1 MFKTPILFLF
11 LLFSTPLLWAQAA
24 SNFDGVDDKATVYH
38 HTDFNLSTK
47 DFTIEA
53 IVRDVALDKA
63 MLTVISKRDVFDN
76 GFALMINT
84 SDGMKVIAEVGKDKY
99 EVNTSVFEDR
109 GCHSIGLRRS
119 RDEITL
125 FIDDKAYSL
134 GSNNRNINTTE
145 NLIIGDDG
153 SNTHNPFDG
162 YIEELRFWDVARSN
176 NQIFDWNYK
185 CIAPST
191 SGLLALWN
199 IEENAGQFFHD
210 VASIKHH
217 AYLGSG
223 FSSDNQ
229 DPLWTS
235 NECLETC
242 CNASAGFT
250 VSEPSPKAYQY
261 VNFTNTSTNG
271 ANYQWYVNDV
281 LESTTTD
288 FKFALPIGT
297 HIIRLLAK
305 GEKCT
310 SMKSWV
316 FEVTD
321 FLDNCGEPI
330 NINSCLPDP
339 YEANQSQ
346 MRIMDRFGNCYSP
359 EELALPAP
367 TASRSNVAGYPA
379 GQVCNC
385 GIFTLYFQDVIADTD
400 VGFDNP
406 NAPQGAGFSTLGEER
421 RAVVCR
427 VFEDLSLL
435 IGANPTAS
443 NLGVEDLRIHVGAS
457 DGTGL
462 LDMPSGA
469 VASGSSYF
477 FELTSPTVH
486 KFASGEVART
496 IISGRDS
503 YQDWLLYNPAVTSD
517 PHGIVQFNFANV
529 SFNSDLSSFT
539 GNHIYIVGLHEAIH
553 ALGFASLIGSTTGPS
568 RFASSNAPNIY
579 SYWDQFLESNQL
591 PVIDRTVT
599 ANNLALSFTPNTVNN
614 CGSPSALNGI
624 SFDGIPAASS
634 HPVYYNGSY
643 QLGSTFSHYN
653 CTAGVSGYIM
663 NYSGISSV
671 TPNPLEVETLCR
683 LGYTISGTFGQNLTS
698 VNQSN
703 TLMNYTACTP
713 ATCIPIG
720 FVDVEDPNNLGN
732 PFTVNRTGT
741 NNQVIIDFA
750 DLLLNDAV
758 PVGTSVENLQILRGG
773 GTLSATSSVGNT
785 SFTYSPDLGFSGWA
799 SLSYVPRCPSGELGE
814 VVYVYIWVPAAPYP
828 ACDIPAS
835 ACNLVCNGDFE
846 AFAPSAFQGG
856 FHSQIENYRFTYGNM
871 RSLGTSTDLHG
882 YTINNL
888 PGNHGF
894 LCGAVPLP
902 HDFPQKNNYVG
913 IALNPS
919 VSESFNLRLQPGT
932 TLVPSATDNYRIGFW
947 IWTCQAQDF
956 DVRIAFSPAPPCPST
971 NNQAS
976 DLQDASGYQPSWVT
990 IPSFIPLCPNYGL
1003 AADRFNLQVPISNPN
1018 TIGNG
1023 SWSYVTHD
1031 FHTTVPNLESFIVH
1045 LDQTNI
1051 SNNLYV
1057 LFDDFTIEALNTP
1070 KINISSTII
1079 GSTCPGANPTIR
1091 YTIEGDVS
1099 IPVGSPL
1106 TNVQLDIT
1114 LPTGIPANLSWAT
1127 GGDFTNGQ
1135 HTIPSLAQGDVV
1147 VLDLPLNIAPNALV
1161 GSSNQVLIEPTI
1173 TGGCVSAFSNQST
1186 NVIVTNSASQLA
1198 ISTTVLGST
1207 SSSAQYQIEVTNNGP
1222 DGIFNIDLEI
1232 PPVNGLS
1239 FSFNPALFDLLP
1251 GATQT
1256 FTLNSTFSITSGC
1269 PVLCA
1274 EINSASFACN
1284 LPVSGCAPAVTIGAG
1299 GNAVSFPMQMNAI
1312 PTNMAT
1318 GSDGSI
1324 YATGLFNQ
1332 NLNFVEGTNTS
1343 TLNYTGTGG
1352 FNVFVVKYDNCG
1364 FAWAQEIPI
1373 NTNIISLQA
1382 SPDVEVDGNGNVFTS
1397 FIFDNPFLSYT
1408 SNGAQ
1413 DIAIAKFNDVG
1424 VLQWIKTDG
1433 GLENDLVVDL
1443 ELHEVGGQTHIII
1456 AGYTKGIGAPN
1467 SINPNNAT
1475 IASTTIPYFNEI
1487 NSSHFRYIYGVS
1499 FVASYLDGSNNPT
1512 DQWAEF
1518 IDGPINTSV
1527 PTYASNFVPSI
1538 PSKIAI
1544 DPSGNIYFSGITYE
1558 DFAFP
1563 NKSNNATT
1571 YPNGFYGTTP
1581 SLDLD
1586 IFTTSY
1592 SLSGTENWS
1601 VFYGDDLYGAFGGGE
1616 GSRMGIDLEL
1626 DNNNNLYL
1634 IAPHSYN
1641 ASSIETHLVKINTV
1655 TGLITGFTP
1664 LTNGN
1669 GPIMHSNLAIDNNGN
1684 PIVSS
1689 NFLLS
1694 SPNYQSID
1702 FYSAL
1707 PGGQNVSITSGDMA
1721 GWAVEK
1727 FNPSLGFEWVLANTS
1742 ISPTSPS
1749 DLYLSAPPFDIDIAP
1764 NGDIYNCIFVNGD
1777 ITLNGGTYGPT
1788 LTNSDG
1794 YIIRI
1799 QDQGTSGA
1807 YARQATNNNTAQNQ
1821 NTISTLDN
1829 EIIENTTS
1837 NISTKLYPN
1846 PTTGKVTLEIKSDME
1861 NNEVEQIIIYD
1872 VTGRK
1877 VQEISIEEQQKLFDI
1892 NLDSQQS
1899 GVYFVEMMINKEL
1912 ITKRV
1917 VLMK

>member
-1 MFKTPILFLF
+1 MFKIQILFLF
-11 LLFSTPLLWAQAA
+11 LLFFTPLIWAQSA

-38 HTDFNLSTK
+38 HSDFNLSTN

-53 IVRDVALDKA
+53 IVRDVALDQA
-63 MLTVISKRDVFDN
+63 MLTIISKRDLSTN
-76 GFALMINT
+76 GFALMLNT
-84 SDGMKVIAEVGKDKY
+84 HDGIKLIAEIGKDKY
-99 EVNTSVFEDR
+99 EIKTSAFEDK
-109 GCHSIGLRRS
+109 GCHSIGVRRLKG
-119 RDEITL
+119 DITL
-125 FIDDKAYSL
+125 FIDDKAYSF
-134 GSNNRNINTTE
+134 GKNTRDVNTTE

-162 YIEELRFWDVARSN
+162 YIEEVRFWNVARSD
-176 NQIFDWNYK
+176 NQVFDWNDK
-185 CIAPST
+185 CIVPST
-191 SGLLALWN
+191 SGLLALWS
-199 IEENAGQFFHD
+199 IEENSGQFFHD
-210 VASIKHH
+210 VASVKHH

-223 FSSDNQ
+223 FSNDNQ

-235 NECLETC
+235 NECLEDC
-242 CNASAGFT
+242 CNAAVGFT

-271 ANYQWYVNDV
+271 SNYQWYVNDV

-288 FKFALPIGT
+288 FKFAFPIGT
-297 HIIRLLAK
+297 HIIRLLTT
-305 GEKCT
+305 GDKCT

-330 NINSCLPDP
+330 NINPCLPDP
-339 YEANQSQ
+339 YEANQNQ
-346 MRIMDRFGNCYSP
+346 MRILDRFGNCYSP
-359 EELALPAP
+359 EELALPPP

-385 GIFTLYFQDVIADTD
+385 GIFTLYFQDVISNTD

-406 NAPQGAGFSTLGEER
+406 NSPQGTGFSTLGEER

-435 IGANPTAS
+435 VGANPTAS

-462 LDMPSGA
+462 LDMPPGA

-529 SFNSDLSSFT
+529 SFSSNLASFT

-553 ALGFASLIGSTTGPS
+553 ALGFASLIGSSTGPS
-568 RFASSNAPNIY
+568 RFTSSNAPNIY

-591 PVIDRTVT
+591 PVINSTVT
-599 ANNLALSFTPNTVNN
+599 ANNLALSFTPNTVNS
-614 CGSPSALNGI
+614 CGSPSTLNGI
-624 SFDGIPAASS
+624 SFDGISAAGS

-653 CTAGVSGYIM
+653 CTAGVSGYVM

-671 TPNPLEVETLCR
+671 TPNPLEVETLCK

-703 TLMNYTACTP
+703 TLANYTACTP
-713 ATCIPIG
+713 STCIPIG

-732 PFTVNRTGT
+732 PYTVDRTGT
-741 NNQVIIDFA
+741 NNQVSINFL
-750 DLLLNDAV
+750 DLLLNDVV
-758 PVGTSVENLQILRGG
+758 PVGTTVEDLQILRGG

-785 SFTYSPDLGFSGWA
+785 LFTYNPNLGFSGWA
-799 SLSYVPRCPSGELGE
+799 SLSYVPRCSNGELGE
-814 VVYVYIWVPAAPYP
+814 VVYVYIWVPAAAAP
-828 ACDIPAS
+828 ACNLPTS

-846 AFAPSAFQGG
+846 AFAPNIFQGN
-856 FHSQIENYRFTYGNM
+856 HSQLENYWFSYGNIRALN
-871 RSLGTSTDLHG
+871 RSCDLHG
-882 YTINNL
+882 YTISNP
-888 PGNHGF
+888 PGSHPF
-894 LCGAVPLP
+894 LCGQIPLP
-902 HDFPQKNNYVG
+902 IDFPQKNNYVG
-913 IALNPS
+913 IVLNTNT
-919 VSESFNLRLQPGT
+919 SESFNLELQPGT
-932 TLVPSATDNYRIGFW
+932 TLIPSTTDNYRIGFW
-947 IWTCQAQDF
+947 AWTCQAQDF
-956 DVRIAFSPAPPCPST
+956 DVRVAFAPAPPCPS
-971 NNQAS
+971 APFLLS
-976 DLQDASGYQPSWVT
+976 DLEDASGYQPSWMN
-990 IPSFIPLCPNYGL
+990 PLYTGPICTNFGL
-1003 AADRFNLQVPISNPN
+1003 AADKFNLQVPVSNPN
-1018 TIGNG
+1018 TVGNG
-1023 SWSYVTHD
+1023 SWFYVTHD
-1031 FHTTVPNLESFIVH
+1031 FHTTVPNLRELIVH
-1045 LDQTNI
+1045 LDQVNVN
-1051 SNNLYV
+1051 NNLYV
-1057 LFDDFTIEALNTP
+1057 LLDNFTIEDLNIP

-1079 GSTCPGANPTIR
+1079 GSTCRGANPTIR
-1091 YTIEGDVS
+1091 YTIEGDAS

-1106 TNVQLDIT
+1106 TNVQLNIT
-1114 LPTGIPANLSWAT
+1114 LPTNIPANLSWAA
-1127 GGDFTNGQ
+1127 GGDFTSGQ
-1135 HTIPSLAQGDVV
+1135 YTIPTLAQGDVI
-1147 VLDLPLNIAPNALV
+1147 VLDLPLNILPNAFI

-1173 TGGCVSAFSNQST
+1173 AGACVSAFSNQST

-1198 ISTTVLGST
+1198 ISTTILGST
-1207 SSSAQYQIEVTNNGP
+1207 SSSAQYQVEVTNNGTE
-1222 DGIFNIDLEI
+1222 GIYNIELEV
-1232 PPVNGLS
+1232 PPVNGLT

-1284 LPVSGCAPAVTIGAG
+1284 LPVSGCAPAVTVGTG
-1299 GNAVSFPMQMNAI
+1299 GNALDFPMQMNAI
-1312 PTNMAT
+1312 PTGMTT

-1324 YATGLFNQ
+1324 YATGLFYQ
-1332 NLNFVEGTNTS
+1332 NLNFVEGTNIN

-1352 FNVFVVKYDNCG
+1352 VNVFVVKYDNCG

-1373 NTNIISLQA
+1373 NTNTLGLQA
-1382 SPDVEVDGNGNVFTS
+1382 SPDIEVDGSGNVFTS

-1413 DIAIAKFNDVG
+1413 DIAIAKFNTTG
-1424 VLQWIKTDG
+1424 TLQWIKTDG

-1443 ELHEVGGQTHIII
+1443 ELYETGSQTHIII
-1456 AGYTKGIGAPN
+1456 AGYTKGTGTIGTTN
-1467 SINPNNAT
+1467 TNNAT

-1487 NSSHFRYIYGVS
+1487 SSSNFKYLYGVS
-1499 FVASYLDGSNNPT
+1499 FIASYLDGSTNPT

-1518 IDGPINTSV
+1518 IDGPTSTSV
-1527 PTYASNFVPSI
+1527 PTYANNFVPTI

-1544 DPSGNIYFSGITYE
+1544 DPSGNIYFSGIAYE
-1558 DFAFP
+1558 DFTFP
-1563 NKSNNATT
+1563 NKSNNATI

-1586 IFTTSY
+1586 LFTTSY
-1592 SLSGTENWS
+1592 SLSGTENWC
-1601 VFYGDDLYGAFGGGE
+1601 VFYGDDIYGAFGGGE
-1616 GSRMGIDLEL
+1616 GSRMGIDLEV
-1626 DNNNNLYL
+1626 DNSNNLYL
-1634 IAPHSYN
+1634 VAPYSYYLN
-1641 ASSIETHLVKINTV
+1641 SHETHLVKINTV
-1655 TGLITGFTP
+1655 TGTIAGFTP

-1669 GPIMHSNLAIDNNGN
+1669 GVIMHSNLAVDNSGN

-1689 NFLLS
+1689 NFLLTS
-1694 SPNYQSID
+1694 SPNNQNID

-1707 PGGQNVSITSGDMA
+1707 PGGQNVSITSGDMI

-1727 FNPSLGFEWVLANTS
+1727 FNSSLGFEWVLANTT
-1742 ISPTSPS
+1742 ITPTSPS
-1749 DLYLSAPPFDIDIAP
+1749 DLYLTAPPFDIDIAP

-1777 ITLNGGTYGPT
+1777 IALNGGTYGPT

-1799 QDQGTSGA
+1799 QDQGTGGV

-1821 NTISTLDN
+1821 NTVSTLSN
-1829 EIIENTTS
+1829 NTIENTTS

-1846 PTTGKVTLEIKSDME
+1846 PTTGKVTLEIKSDKE
-1861 NNEVEQIIIYD
+1861 NNKVEQIIIYD

-1877 VQEISIEEQQKLFDI
+1877 VQEISTKEQQKLYDI
-1892 NLDSQQS
+1892 NLNSQQS
-1899 GVYFVEMMINKEL
+1899 GVYFVEMMINQEL

-1917 VLMK
+1917 ILMK